1 MSKIDIEQFSLK
13 QLKTKF
19 EDRDFAIPE
28 IQRQYVWNKP
38 RICNFLDSIYRNYP
52 VGIGLLWHTKNSKAL
67 QIRPT
72 KNTIL
77 PPLNVKNKTAELIID
92 GQQRLSTIFGVLK
105 GIEEKP
111 NASSNINFKEV
122 FFDCDKTSDH
132 RFLFSRR
139 LSDDSKG
146 YIRVTDLL
154 NTNPSRMK
162 RKYGLNKGQNIE
174 AKKCHERFHNYTFYL
189 LSFYE
194 LNFNDVREVFLRIN
208 SGGMKVSRADS
219 LFAYATNVKL
229 RDHMLDVRRGLGN
242 GFDSINVDAMQNTL
256 ALAYG
261 AKRIGSQGI
270 STFLKEIGKQ
280 KTNSTDFQ
288 KRWKDIASGYEKAV
302 DFLASQFKISHLNT
316 LPTRNIYT
324 MLSYFFYRNKKRPN
338 SRQIK
343 EIVKWFWHTGCGE
356 RYSGARFNRNI
367 PKDIE
372 FFGKLATNRNT
383 KYDIDDKIEPNIYL
397 RSNYRKASSSSSVS
411 SYFLMLR
418 QNKPLYVANGG
429 DMLLDSYTNISN
441 RKDRHH
447 IFPNALLKRNSVNPN
462 WINAI
467 VNICYLESDINQS
480 FSGDHPK
487 VYLSPFKRKKHFGKV
502 MKSHLI
508 PCDKK
513 SPIWNTRVRVAYKD
527 FINQRA
533 RMIISKM
540 NNLAGGKIFRELDPI
555 RRI

>member
-1 MSKIDIEQFSLK
+1 MSKIAIEKYSLK
-13 QLKTKF
+13 RLKSKF

-28 IQRQYVWNKP
+28 IQRQYVWNRK

-52 VGIGLLWHTKNSKAL
+52 IGIGLMWHTKNSKAL
-67 QIRPT
+67 QVRPT

-77 PPLNVKNKTAELIID
+77 PPLNIKNRAAELIID
-92 GQQRLSTIFGVLK
+92 GQQRLSTIYGVLK
-105 GIEEKP
+105 GVEEKP
-111 NASSNINFKEV
+111 DANSYINFKEV
-122 FFDCDKTSDH
+122 FFNCLKKSDQ
-132 RFLFSRR
+132 RFVFSKR

-146 YIRVTDLL
+146 YIRVTDIL
-154 NTNPSRMK
+154 NMTSKQLR
-162 RKYGLNKGQNIE
+162 RKYGLNKSE
-174 AKKCHERFHNYTFYL
+174 YHEVKKCHERFHNYTFYL

-229 RDHMLDVRRGLGN
+229 RDHMLDVKRGLGN

-256 ALAYG
+256 ALVYG

-270 STFLKEIGKQ
+270 STFLKEIGKR
-280 KTNSTDFQ
+280 KTNSNDFH
-288 KRWKDIASGYEKAV
+288 KKWKDIANGYEKAV
-302 DFLASQFKISHLNT
+302 DFLASQFKISHLST

-324 MLSYFFYRNKKRPN
+324 MLSYFFYLNKKRPN
-338 SRQIK
+338 NKQIK
-343 EIVKWFWHTGCGE
+343 ELKKWFWHTGCGE

-372 FFGKLATNRNT
+372 FIGKLARNRNT
-383 KYDIDDKIEPNIYL
+383 KYEIDEKIEANMFL
-397 RSNYRKASSSSSVS
+397 RAHYRKSSGSSSVA

-418 QNKPLYVANGG
+418 HNNPLYVANGS
-429 DMLLDSYTNISN
+429 DMLLDNYTNISN

-447 IFPNALLKRNSVNPN
+447 IFPNELLKRNQINPT

-467 VNICYLESDINQS
+467 VNICYLESDVNQS
-480 FSGDHPK
+480 FGFDHPK
-487 VYLSPFKRKKHFGKV
+487 IYLSPYKKKKHFGKV

-508 PCDKK
+508 PYDKK
-513 SPIWNTRVRVAYKD
+513 SPIWNTRIKTAYKD

-533 RMIISKM
+533 RIIISQI
-540 NNLAGGKIFRELDPI
+540 NNLAGAKIFRELDPI
-555 RRI
+555 KRI